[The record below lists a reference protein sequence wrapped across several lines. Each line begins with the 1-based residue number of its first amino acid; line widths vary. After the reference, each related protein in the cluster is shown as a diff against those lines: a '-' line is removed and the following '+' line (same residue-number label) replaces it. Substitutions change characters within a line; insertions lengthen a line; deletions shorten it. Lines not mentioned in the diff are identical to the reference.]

1 MILSAVRIGRYY
13 LAAFILLW
21 QPLATPAHGC
31 SSVSACAGI
40 VDGFFLDLI
49 VGPVESSDAA
59 ATPPSP
65 PALPVVSPRPPG
77 GGAIVIPSPAAG
89 TDLASAM
96 PATEPEP
103 TRPWFLEQGLVT
115 GRTLD
120 GGEAWM
126 SFTESTD
133 GDEIREAASPLAR
146 IGSFDGAEEWR
157 RVRKVALAAFPAWP
171 TGTVSHPVGMTL
183 GCGSCAGGAAAEM
196 TGTGMLEFGL
206 AGTGTPGARV
216 SRIRDMSLRAPSG
229 PAVTGEMRFV
239 FHTDDG
245 PVATADKSWLR
256 LDFGNYSADLRL
268 RLLVWLHADG
278 RAGGAFTG
286 MTADPGVDPGADP
299 GAVVGAVVGY
309 FSGAGC
315 APACGVE
322 N

>member
-1 MILSAVRIGRYY
+1 MILSAVRIRRHH

-31 SSVSACAGI
+31 SGVSVCDNML
-40 VDGFFLDLI
+40 DGFFLHLI
-49 VGPVESSDAA
+49 AGPVDNSDAA
-59 ATPPSP
+59 DSPPSP

-77 GGAIVIPSPAAG
+77 GGAIVIPPPAAD
-89 TDLASAM
+89 TDLTAAM
-96 PATEPEP
+96 PATESEP
-103 TRPWFLEQGLVT
+103 ARLWVLEQGLVT
-115 GRTLD
+115 GRALD
-120 GGEAWM
+120 SGEAWM

-133 GDEIREAASPLAR
+133 GGKIREAVSPLAR
-146 IGSFDGAEEWR
+146 TGSFGGAEEWQ
-157 RVRKVALAAFPAWP
+157 RVQGVALAAVPAWP

-183 GCGSCAGGAAAEM
+183 GCGACAGGAAAEM

-245 PVATADKSWLR
+245 PVATADKAWLR

-286 MTADPGVDPGADP
+286 MTADPGVDPGA
-299 GAVVGAVVGY
+299 VVGAVVGY